1 MEFLQGVRLV
11 GSLALQSISLTKVK
25 DRFAPLS
32 DHVAIK
38 VGGPVPWICH
48 TAKSPCR
55 SPTDE
60 GVVVTFP
67 SAKCLT
73 LPVTPRKSA
82 VRPVSK
88 SHERPHG
95 VGSWL
100 SLFLAVRRNF
110 CKSHAS
116 ANFQH

>member
-1 MEFLQGVRLV
+1 MYTKPAGQVLLWQCGTQPLRRLHVEFLQGVRLV

-38 VGGPVPWICH
+38 IGGPVPWICL

-60 GVVVTFP
+60 GVVVTF
-67 SAKCLT
+67 
-73 LPVTPRKSA
+73 TP
-82 VRPVSK
+82 
-88 SHERPHG
+88 
-95 VGSWL
+95 
-100 SLFLAVRRNF
+100 
-110 CKSHAS
+110 
-116 ANFQH
+116 